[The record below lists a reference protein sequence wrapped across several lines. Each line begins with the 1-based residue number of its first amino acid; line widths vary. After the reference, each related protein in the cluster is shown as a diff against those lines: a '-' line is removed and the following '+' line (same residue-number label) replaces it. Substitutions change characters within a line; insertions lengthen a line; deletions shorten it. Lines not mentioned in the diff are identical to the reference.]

1 MLIVMDRAATAEMV
15 AKVCDEVRGMGL
27 EPHPMSG
34 SLRIAIGVTGN
45 NYRIDADRISSLPGV
60 NDIIHVTHPYRLVSR
75 DNHPEDTIV
84 KIGDLRIGGPEF
96 TVIAGPCSVENED
109 QCFAI
114 AEQVAKSGARVF
126 RGGAFKPRTSP
137 YSFQGL
143 GEPGLEIL
151 AKVRERFGLKIVTEA
166 MDTDSLGAVAA
177 HADIIQIGARSM
189 HNYSLLRKAGRT
201 GKPILLKRGRS
212 AMLHELLMAAEY
224 IMAEGNGQVI
234 LCERG
239 VRTFANHTRN
249 TLDLSAVPYVKA
261 NSHLPIITDP
271 SHGTGRRDQI
281 VPLSRASLAVGADG
295 LMVEVH
301 HRPEEALSD
310 GMQAITPAVFSDM
323 MKQLRRL
330 AEAMDRKLS

>member
-1 MLIVMDRAATAEMV
+1 MLIVMDRTATAEMV
-15 AKVCDEVRGMGL
+15 ARVCEEVRRMGL
-27 EPHPMSG
+27 EPHAMSG

-45 NYRIDADRISSLPGV
+45 DYRIDADRIASLPGV
-60 NDIIHVTHPYRLVSR
+60 NDVVHVTHPYRMVSR
-75 DNHPEDTIV
+75 ERHPEDTIV
-84 KIGDLRIGGPEF
+84 QVGDLRIGGGNF
-96 TVIAGPCSVENED
+96 TVIAGPCSVETEE

-114 AEQVAKSGARVF
+114 AEQVAKSGAKIF

-151 AKVRERFGLKIVTEA
+151 SKVREQFGLKIVTEA
-166 MDTDSLGAVAA
+166 VDTDSVEQVAA
-177 HADIIQIGARSM
+177 HTDIIQIGARSM
-189 HNYSLLRKAGRT
+189 HNYSLLKKAGRA

-212 AMLHELLMAAEY
+212 AMLHELLLAAEY
-224 IMAEGNGQVI
+224 IMAEGNDQII

-239 VRTFANHTRN
+239 VRTFSDHTRN

-261 NSHLPIITDP
+261 NSHLPIIADP

-301 HRPEEALSD
+301 HRPEQALSD
-310 GMQAITPAVFSDM
+310 GVQAITPEVFADL

-330 AEAMDRKLS
+330 AEAMDRKLA